1 MSLLQRLNERAQ
13 ALKGE
18 QNDEVASK
26 DLRKQRFQNETMSAM
41 QNLERFLR
49 ELNRQLKEIRPSVR
63 QSFEIAGYG
72 NFDAIPN
79 FEWIFEP
86 GESRLNEYT
95 LEVRWKSRVDTDK
108 ATRLTLNSYD
118 RVRALSETFKRLHLG
133 GIKEEKRGP
142 TGLIVQASVQ
152 ATGYVNSKLNIRA
165 HIDEDVVHFVFENVD
180 QLALVKRQLG
190 AEFMGPDVFDRL
202 GEFILRENDLFV
214 REHWVRG
221 LKPVEHKPV
230 PEVVAAPPAPVIVE
244 KPIEVLKTEAVTA
257 AAQLESAQDREL
269 DFLAELKFAAR
280 YADSAVKKNISL
292 EGGNEFGQERDSA
305 SLRNAYNRLSTPK
318 VEKLSPFASGLEPE
332 LKPEIAA
339 PRVAPA
345 PAAVT
350 PSAVM
355 PAAKP
360 LFAAASIA
368 PQKAATPTPVLM
380 PAAPPPKA
388 ATPTPAQTPSAIP
401 SQPKAVTPTPVQMPP
416 SIAMPLVPGS
426 VTAPIAKAAVPS
438 PVKQPVTPSAP
449 KPALDSL
456 QSPEV
461 SRALD
466 LLARMLGTKNAS
478 GKP

>member
-18 QNDEVASK
+18 QNNEVATK
-26 DLRKQRFQNETMSAM
+26 ETRKQRFQNETMPAM

-49 ELNRQLKEIRPSVR
+49 ELNRQLKEIRPDVR

-79 FEWIFEP
+79 FDWIFAP
-86 GESRLNEYT
+86 GESRLSEYT
-95 LEVRWKSRVDTDK
+95 LEVRWKARVDTEK

-152 ATGYVNSKLNIRA
+152 ATGYINSKLNIRA
-165 HIDEDVVHFVFENVD
+165 HIDEDAVHFIFENVD

-221 LKPVEHKPV
+221 LKAVEYKPV
-230 PEVVAAPPAPVIVE
+230 PEALATPPAPAAIVE
-244 KPIEVLKTEAVTA
+244 KPIEVVKTETVSA
-257 AAQLESAQDREL
+257 AAQLENAQDREL

-280 YADSAVKKNISL
+280 YADSAVKKNISM
-292 EGGNEFGQERDSA
+292 EGSNEFGQERDSA

-332 LKPEIAA
+332 L
-339 PRVAPA
+339 
-345 PAAVT
+345 T
-350 PSAVM
+350 PSSVATALT
-355 PAAKP
+355 AATPSPVKP
-360 LFAAASIA
+360 LSATLPIT
-368 PQKAATPTPVLM
+368 PQKA
-380 PAAPPPKA
+380 
-388 ATPTPAQTPSAIP
+388 I
-401 SQPKAVTPTPVQMPP
+401 TPTPVQT
-416 SIAMPLVPGS
+416 SAAVS
-426 VTAPIAKAAVPS
+426 QSAVTAAPIAKAVVPS
-438 PVKQPVTPSAP
+438 PVQQPAATSAS

-461 SRALD
+461 SHALG
-466 LLARMLGTKNAS
+466 LLARMLGTKS
-478 GKP
+478 PSDKP

>member
-1 MSLLQRLNERAQ
+1 MSLLKRLNERAQ

-18 QNDEVASK
+18 QNDDVASK
-26 DLRKQRFQNETMSAM
+26 DSRKQRFENETMPAM
-41 QNLERFLR
+41 QNLEQFLL

-63 QSFEIAGYG
+63 QSYEIAGYG

-79 FEWIFEP
+79 FDWIFAP

-95 LEVRWKSRVDTDK
+95 LEVRWKARVDTDK

-118 RVRALSETFKRLHLG
+118 RVRAVSETFKRLSLG

-152 ATGYVNSKLNIRA
+152 ATGFVHSKLNIRA
-165 HIDEDVVHFVFENVD
+165 HEDVVYFVFENVD

-190 AEFMGPDVFDRL
+190 VEFIGPDVFDRL

-214 REHWVRG
+214 REHWLRS
-221 LKPVEHKPV
+221 LKSVEHQPI
-230 PEVVAAPPAPVIVE
+230 PEVVIPAPEPVVVEEPIEEVE
-244 KPIEVLKTEAVTA
+244 KTESVS
-257 AAQLESAQDREL
+257 AAQLESQDREL
-269 DFLAELKFAAR
+269 DLLAELKFAAR
-280 YADSAVKKNISL
+280 YADSAVKKNINL
-292 EGGNEFGQERDSA
+292 EGDEFGQERDSV

-332 LKPEIAA
+332 LA
-339 PRVAPA
+339 P
-345 PAAVT
+345 
-350 PSAVM
+350 
-355 PAAKP
+355 
-360 LFAAASIA
+360 
-368 PQKAATPTPVLM
+368 
-380 PAAPPPKA
+380 
-388 ATPTPAQTPSAIP
+388 
-401 SQPKAVTPTPVQMPP
+401 PKAVTPTPVQTPP
-416 SIAMPLVPGS
+416 VAQQKAVTPTPVQTPPVAQHKTVAPVQTQPATSSLQQKAATPHAQTSSIPVTPVPP
-426 VTAPIAKAAVPS
+426 VPRPAVIPAPIAKTATPVSQPPATPAA
-438 PVKQPVTPSAP
+438 

>member
-18 QNDEVASK
+18 QSDEVASK
-26 DLRKQRFQNETMSAM
+26 DLRKQRFQNETMPAM
-41 QNLERFLR
+41 QNLEKFLR

-292 EGGNEFGQERDSA
+292 EAGNEFGQERDSA

-318 VEKLSPFASGLEPE
+318 VEKLSPFASGHEADLSP
-332 LKPEIAA
+332 P
-339 PRVAPA
+339 
-345 PAAVT
+345 
-350 PSAVM
+350 
-355 PAAKP
+355 
-360 LFAAASIA
+360 
-368 PQKAATPTPVLM
+368 KAITPTPV
-380 PAAPPPKA
+380 
-388 ATPTPAQTPSAIP
+388 QTPPVA
-401 SQPKAVTPTPVQMPP
+401 QQRVVTPTPVPP
-416 SIAMPLVPGS
+416 VPRPA
-426 VTAPIAKAAVPS
+426 VIPAPIAKTAT
-438 PVKQPVTPSAP
+438 PVSQPPTTPAP

-466 LLARMLGTKNAS
+466 LLARMLGTKNVLD
-478 GKP
+478 KP

>member
-26 DLRKQRFQNETMSAM
+26 DSRKQRFQNETMPAM
-41 QNLERFLR
+41 QNLEKFLR

-79 FEWIFEP
+79 FDWIFEP

-108 ATRLTLNSYD
+108 ATRLTLNTYD

-165 HIDEDVVHFVFENVD
+165 HIDEDVVHFIFENVD

-190 AEFMGPDVFDRL
+190 AEFIGPDVFDRL

-230 PEVVAAPPAPVIVE
+230 PEVLAAPIAPVVVE
-244 KPIEVLKTEAVTA
+244 TPIEVVKTETVSA

-280 YADSAVKKNISL
+280 YADSAVKKNISM

-332 LKPEIAA
+332 PKPELA
-339 PRVAPA
+339 PSKAVA
-345 PAAVT
+345 
-350 PSAVM
+350 
-355 PAAKP
+355 
-360 LFAAASIA
+360 
-368 PQKAATPTPVLM
+368 PTPV
-380 PAAPPPKA
+380 
-388 ATPTPAQTPSAIP
+388 QTPPIA
-401 SQPKAVTPTPVQMPP
+401 QQKAVTPTPVQTLPVAQQKTALPVQTQPATSSLQQKAATPP
-416 SIAMPLVPGS
+416 PAQTSSAPVTPVPP
-426 VTAPIAKAAVPS
+426 VPRPAVIPAPIAKTATPVSQPPATPAA
-438 PVKQPVTPSAP
+438 

-456 QSPEV
+456 QNPEV

-478 GKP
+478 DKP

>member
-26 DLRKQRFQNETMSAM
+26 DLRKQRFQNETMLAM
-41 QNLERFLR
+41 QNLEKFLR
-49 ELNRQLKEIRPSVR
+49 ELNRQLKEICPSVR

-72 NFDAIPN
+72 NFDAVPN
-79 FEWIFEP
+79 FDWIFAP

-95 LEVRWKSRVDTDK
+95 LEVRWKARVDTDK

-152 ATGYVNSKLNIRA
+152 ATGYINSKLNIRA

-230 PEVVAAPPAPVIVE
+230 PEVVIAPIAPAVE
-244 KPIEVLKTEAVTA
+244 KPVEVVKTETVAA

-280 YADSAVKKNISL
+280 YADSAVKKNISM

-332 LKPEIAA
+332 LA
-339 PRVAPA
+339 P
-345 PAAVT
+345 
-350 PSAVM
+350 
-355 PAAKP
+355 
-360 LFAAASIA
+360 
-368 PQKAATPTPVLM
+368 
-380 PAAPPPKA
+380 
-388 ATPTPAQTPSAIP
+388 
-401 SQPKAVTPTPVQMPP
+401 PKAVTPTPVQTPP
-416 SIAMPLVPGS
+416 VAQQKAVTPTPVQTPPVAQHKTVTPTPVPP
-426 VTAPIAKAAVPS
+426 VPRPAVIPAPIAKTATPVSQPPATPAA
-438 PVKQPVTPSAP
+438 

>member
-26 DLRKQRFQNETMSAM
+26 DLRKQRFQNETMLAM
-41 QNLERFLR
+41 QNLEKFLR
-49 ELNRQLKEIRPSVR
+49 ELNRQLKEICPSVR

-72 NFDAIPN
+72 NFDAVPN
-79 FEWIFEP
+79 FDWIFAP

-95 LEVRWKSRVDTDK
+95 LEVRWKARVDTDK

-152 ATGYVNSKLNIRA
+152 ATGYINSKLNIRA

-230 PEVVAAPPAPVIVE
+230 PEVVIAPIAPAVE
-244 KPIEVLKTEAVTA
+244 KPVEVVKTETVSA

-280 YADSAVKKNISL
+280 YADSAVKKNISM

-332 LKPEIAA
+332 LA
-339 PRVAPA
+339 PPK
-345 PAAVT
+345 AVT
-350 PSAVM
+350 PTLV
-355 PAAKP
+355 
-360 LFAAASIA
+360 
-368 PQKAATPTPVLM
+368 
-380 PAAPPPKA
+380 
-388 ATPTPAQTPSAIP
+388 QTPPVA
-401 SQPKAVTPTPVQMPP
+401 QHKAVTPTPVPP
-416 SIAMPLVPGS
+416 VPRPA
-426 VTAPIAKAAVPS
+426 VIPAPIAKTATPVSQPPATPAA
-438 PVKQPVTPSAP
+438 

>member
-18 QNDEVASK
+18 QNNEVATK
-26 DLRKQRFQNETMSAM
+26 DSRKLRFQNETMPAM

-49 ELNRQLKEIRPSVR
+49 ELNRQLKEIRPNVR
-63 QSFEIAGYG
+63 QSFEVAGYG
-72 NFDAIPN
+72 NFDTIPN
-79 FEWIFEP
+79 FDWLFTP

-95 LEVRWKSRVDTDK
+95 LEIRWKSRVDTEK

-118 RVRALSETFKRLHLG
+118 RVRAVSETFKRLLLG

-165 HIDEDVVHFVFENVD
+165 HVDEDVVHFVFENVD
-180 QLALVKRQLG
+180 QLAVVKRQLG

-221 LKPVEHKPV
+221 LKAVEHKAA
-230 PEVVAAPPAPVIVE
+230 PEVVAALSALAIDEAPLAETKLETQSV
-244 KPIEVLKTEAVTA
+244 AAQSSAAQSA

-280 YADSAVKKNISL
+280 YADSAVKKNISMD
-292 EGGNEFGQERDSA
+292 GDNDFGQERDSA
-305 SLRNAYNRLSTPK
+305 SLRNAFNRLSSPK
-318 VEKLSPFASGLEPE
+318 LEKLSPFASGLEPE
-332 LKPEIAA
+332 LTPTSVAA
-339 PRVAPA
+339 ELSAPA
-345 PAAVT
+345 PAPVQQTAVT
-350 PSAVM
+350 PS
-355 PAAKP
+355 
-360 LFAAASIA
+360 
-368 PQKAATPTPVLM
+368 PV
-380 PAAPPPKA
+380 
-388 ATPTPAQTPSAIP
+388 QTHSLQQRPSPVQPPSA
-401 SQPKAVTPTPVQMPP
+401 TT
-416 SIAMPLVPGS
+416 
-426 VTAPIAKAAVPS
+426 PIAKAAPA
-438 PVKQPVTPSAP
+438 PAKQPTATPAPAQQPVAASTP

-461 SRALD
+461 SRALG
-466 LLARMLGTKNAS
+466 LLARMLGTKS
-478 GKP
+478 PSDKP

>member
-26 DLRKQRFQNETMSAM
+26 DFRKQRFQNETMLAM
-41 QNLERFLR
+41 QNLEKFLR
-49 ELNRQLKEIRPSVR
+49 ELNRQLKEICPSVR

-72 NFDAIPN
+72 NFDAVPN
-79 FEWIFEP
+79 FDWIFAP

-95 LEVRWKSRVDTDK
+95 LEVRWKARVDTDK

-152 ATGYVNSKLNIRA
+152 ATGYINSKLNIRA

-230 PEVVAAPPAPVIVE
+230 PEVVIIPIAPAVE
-244 KPIEVLKTEAVTA
+244 KPVEVVKTETVSA

-280 YADSAVKKNISL
+280 YADSAVKKNISM

-332 LKPEIAA
+332 LA
-339 PRVAPA
+339 
-345 PAAVT
+345 
-350 PSAVM
+350 
-355 PAAKP
+355 
-360 LFAAASIA
+360 
-368 PQKAATPTPVLM
+368 
-380 PAAPPPKA
+380 PPKA
-388 ATPTPAQTPSAIP
+388 VTLTPVQTPPVAQHKAVTLTP
-401 SQPKAVTPTPVQMPP
+401 VQTPPVAQHKAVTPTPVPP
-416 SIAMPLVPGS
+416 VPRPA
-426 VTAPIAKAAVPS
+426 VIPAPIAKTATLVSQPPATPAA
-438 PVKQPVTPSAP
+438 